1 MSDQVT
7 NQESVNSHPA
17 SVTAPG
23 RKAVGF
29 DIGPDV
35 IKYAGHVTDWIA
47 IYRAM
52 AQVDSDLIQ
61 ADLERA
67 IFNIWREGVR
77 AAVISALGQAWVGER
92 ELTSLHTDL
101 KEYMVT

>member
-7 NQESVNSHPA
+7 NQESVNGHPG

-23 RKAVGF
+23 RKAGF
-29 DIGPDV
+29 DIAPDI

-61 ADLERA
+61 TDLERA
-67 IFNIWREGVR
+67 IFNLWREGVR
-77 AAVISALGQAWVGER
+77 AAVISALGQALAGER
-92 ELTSLHTDL
+92 ELANLHTDL